1 MLERLDYAKNERIR
15 EAWEKLLETTGLR
28 TDPPYTAVYGIYK
41 DGQLVATGARDGARI
56 KCIAIRDDYRGGT
69 VFHELLSGMITE
81 ALDDGVERLFLYTTP
96 DAVQSFTHLG
106 FRLLAQIDN
115 GISFMERGAPTI
127 DDYIGLLKE
136 QRINYDKDHGAVS
149 GPVESIVMNANP
161 FTKGQRAL
169 VRMHFQ
175 DLNAFISLFSARMSR
190 LSRRKHASIWS
201 WTEQPISGG
210 LSTTRLIP
218 TSSRAHISPPIF

>member
-1 MLERLDYAKNERIR
+1 MLERLDYAKNERSR
-15 EAWEKLLETTGLR
+15 EAWEKLLETAGLR
-28 TDPPYTAVYGIYK
+28 PDPPYTAVYGIYK

-56 KCIAIRDDYRGGT
+56 KCIAIRDDYRGGA

-115 GISFMERGAPTI
+115 GISFMEEAPTI

-136 QRINYDKDHGAVS
+136 QRINYEKEHGA
-149 GPVESIVMNANP
+149 I
-161 FTKGQRAL
+161 L
-169 VRMHFQ
+169 VRSNP
-175 DLNAFISLFSARMSR
+175 L
-190 LSRRKHASIWS
+190 
-201 WTEQPISGG
+201 
-210 LSTTRLIP
+210 
-218 TSSRAHISPPIF
+218 